1 MREQKKGGRAVGMLR
16 SIFRHKV
23 STFFWLVGLVLAF
36 VALFQILGLYN
47 SILAQQEDLS
57 GTVYQYEAELS
68 VTLSDKRMAQK
79 LDEILDIPDINVKIS
94 GPDLILENGVTV
106 TFVQTILFQNEA
118 ERVKTYS
125 GTLPNPNHS
134 EEEHL
139 IAVGRNRS
147 DLVKETNGTPTII
160 IDNVEFLVTG
170 MIGSSQSNALDG
182 YYVTDYA
189 SLNAN
194 QRTALCKPILTLRF
208 QSDTRD
214 VAPYVQK
221 AAEQI
226 WAADPSADIQS
237 HFTQQALNGSVYIR
251 ESLKQYPFYMYLF
264 CICIFMMISR
274 EWIRQKERELAIRK
288 AFGQKNRQLIVYLWK
303 ELLILTGMAFLVYG
317 CIGGI
322 LSDWMGQVGMSIRL
336 HWSNLVI
343 ALFFLL
349 ATLLVSSGI
358 PIWRLRKIQPAQL
371 LNEN

>member
-1 MREQKKGGRAVGMLR
+1 M
-16 SIFRHKV
+16 

-147 DLVKETNGTPTII
+147 DFSPLFSFLCPAAIEKQAKGQLVFAG
-160 IDNVEFLVTG
+160 
-170 MIGSSQSNALDG
+170 
-182 YYVTDYA
+182 
-189 SLNAN
+189 
-194 QRTALCKPILTLRF
+194 
-208 QSDTRD
+208 
-214 VAPYVQK
+214 
-221 AAEQI
+221 AA
-226 WAADPSADIQS
+226 A
-237 HFTQQALNGSVYIR
+237 
-251 ESLKQYPFYMYLF
+251 
-264 CICIFMMISR
+264 
-274 EWIRQKERELAIRK
+274 
-288 AFGQKNRQLIVYLWK
+288 
-303 ELLILTGMAFLVYG
+303 
-317 CIGGI
+317 IGG
-322 LSDWMGQVGMSIRL
+322 
-336 HWSNLVI
+336 
-343 ALFFLL
+343 ALP
-349 ATLLVSSGI
+349 SH
-358 PIWRLRKIQPAQL
+358 PRKGRTEGPG
-371 LNEN
+371 